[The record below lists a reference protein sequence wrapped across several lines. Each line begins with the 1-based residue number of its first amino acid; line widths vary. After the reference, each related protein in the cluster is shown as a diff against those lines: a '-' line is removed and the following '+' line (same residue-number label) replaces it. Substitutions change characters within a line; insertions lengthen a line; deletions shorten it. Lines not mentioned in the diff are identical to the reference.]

1 MKATFR
7 FAIALFIVA
16 GLSSGCGKKTS
27 TPLSP
32 VGASS
37 SGGSSG
43 TPANDQAEA
52 SSAMA
57 AAPEL
62 IEDGVFESPDQGT
75 LPSGPGG
82 FAAIRPL
89 MYWRNITSV
98 DRSFEFAFAD
108 TDTTG
113 RPTTAIVTF
122 HKLLK
127 GTFNI
132 ATGPRPEVAASDSM
146 RLLIV
151 RKPLADHWVRRVLLK
166 RVRGD
171 GDNDDRN
178 RRWRIA
184 ASSGVEVTS
193 RSATTKILSLKIATA
208 DRETT
213 VTDPL
218 AFFRLR
224 QFMAFDAGDSVRL
237 TVTTGRNYDVVVL
250 MSRGLRAMFHNNG
263 DNTYTG
269 VWRSPFWRGVNHLGV
284 NAFSHGTLFDDT
296 LPYDSQAWIL
306 PFVVRPTML
315 ANFIP

>member
-1 MKATFR
+1 MKATYR

-32 VGASS
+32 V
-37 SGGSSG
+37 GGSSG

-62 IEDGVFESPDQGT
+62 IEDGVFESRDQGT
-75 LPSGPGG
+75 LPAGPGG

-89 MYWRNITSV
+89 MYWRNIMSV

-113 RPTTAIVTF
+113 RPTTAVVTF
-122 HKLLK
+122 HKLLR
-127 GTFNI
+127 GSFNI
-132 ATGPRPEVAASDSM
+132 ATGARPEVSTSDS
-146 RLLIV
+146 LLIV
-151 RKPLADHWVRRVLLK
+151 HKPLADHWVRRVLLK
-166 RVRGD
+166 RVRSD

-193 RSATTKILSLKIATA
+193 RSATTRILSLRITTA

-213 VTDPL
+213 ITDPL

-224 QFMAFDAGDSVRL
+224 QIMAFDAGDSVRL
-237 TVTTGRNYDVVVL
+237 TVTTERNDDVVVL
-250 MSRGLRAMFHNNG
+250 MSRGLRAMFRNNG
-263 DNTYTG
+263 DNTYSG
-269 VWRSPFWRGVNHLGV
+269 VWRSPPLQGVNHLGV

-306 PFVVRPTML
+306 PFLVRPTEL
-315 ANFIP
+315 ASFLP